1 MIMITDV
8 VKTMKRNDH
17 ITVPLF
23 ILKEQHWV
31 LFVSIT
37 LPDIC
42 AARDIQDVID
52 IARS

>member
-1 MIMITDV
+1 MIADIVT
-8 VKTMKRNDH
+8 TIHRNDH
-17 ITVPLF
+17 ITVPVF
-23 ILKEQHWV
+23 ILKEQQWV
-31 LFVSIT
+31 LFASVT